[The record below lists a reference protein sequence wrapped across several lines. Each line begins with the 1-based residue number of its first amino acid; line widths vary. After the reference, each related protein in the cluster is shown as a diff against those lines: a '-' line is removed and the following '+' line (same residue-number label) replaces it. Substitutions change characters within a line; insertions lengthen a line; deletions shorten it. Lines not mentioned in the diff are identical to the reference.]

1 MQELA
6 TDDKRIQ
13 FLDYL
18 EDRET
23 KINVIA
29 QSIIDK
35 NKAWEELGKID
46 KDFGIAYQLM
56 EGTRKVD
63 INYKTIGLPSKMTI
77 GVEIEAEGKISE
89 ILPEAIGIWEAK
101 QEDSLQYGIEYVT
114 KEPINDNES
123 SIYEIYRINEILKAV
138 GMETSERCGG
148 HVHIGADYI
157 TSEEGFKELL
167 ELWGNAEKVYY
178 LISNKPGE
186 LPRKGIEEYSEPISK
201 YLQSA
206 DIGDLGKDEFVEE
219 AKRYLKSSKDR
230 SLNLLN
236 VNNGKNTIEFR
247 LSNGTLD
254 GDTWIENIHLYG
266 RTVEIAQK
274 LGEISEKLEN
284 KEEIPEE
291 EKRLYRLKERLKQ
304 NISLDEKMEILMEIL
319 FHDEEERKVYQKRYE
334 KNRNLDRKVYGLSRV
349 KFGKV
354 DFGRVY
360 QEIEIPEGI
369 INDMKLRR
377 EENKER

>member
-1 MQELA
+1 MKNNDIMDFFGDILEIKDVNEAKDKLIKMGENELLGLYQVI
-6 TDDKRIQ
+6 KG
-13 FLDYL
+13 L
-18 EDRET
+18 EY
-23 KINVIA
+23 
-29 QSIIDK
+29 
-35 NKAWEELGKID
+35 GKIEGR
-46 KDFGIAYQLM
+46 KYNSLNLPEEMSIGIEV
-56 EGTRKVD
+56 EGEGID
-63 INYKTIGLPSKMTI
+63 INR
-77 GVEIEAEGKISE
+77 
-89 ILPEAIGIWEAK
+89 LPEFIGDWQVER
-101 QEDSLQYGIEYVT
+101 DCTLGLDGIECSS
-114 KEPINDNES
+114 PIMYDTEFD
-123 SIYEIYRINEILKAV
+123 INEIYKINEGLTTL
-138 GMETSERCGG
+138 GLRTNERCGG
-148 HVHIGADYI
+148 HVHVGADYI

-178 LISNKPGE
+178 LISNRAGE

-201 YLQSA
+201 YLQNA

-219 AKRYLKSSKDR
+219 AKRHLKSSKDR

-266 RTVEIAQK
+266 KTVEIAQK
-274 LGEISEKLEN
+274 LGEISEKMEN
-284 KEEIPEE
+284 KEEISKEA
-291 EKRLYRLKERLKQ
+291 KRLYWLKERLKQ

-319 FHDEEERKVYQKRYE
+319 FYDEEERKVYQKRYE
-334 KNRNLDRKVYGLSRV
+334 VNRNLDRKVYRLSRV

-369 INDMKLRR
+369 INDMKLKR
-377 EENKER
+377 EEIKER